1 MIVTVGWGRLQNQWV
16 EARDAAKHPTEPR
29 TRPHSEELSGSNVS
43 AEAEES
49 WCREGLKLETV
60 VSS

>member
-1 MIVTVGWGRLQNQWV
+1 MIVTVGWGRLLILWV
-16 EARDAAKHPTEPR
+16 KARDAAKHPAMPR
-29 TRPHSEELSGSNVS
+29 TCSHNEELSGSNVN
-43 AEAEES
+43 AKVEES